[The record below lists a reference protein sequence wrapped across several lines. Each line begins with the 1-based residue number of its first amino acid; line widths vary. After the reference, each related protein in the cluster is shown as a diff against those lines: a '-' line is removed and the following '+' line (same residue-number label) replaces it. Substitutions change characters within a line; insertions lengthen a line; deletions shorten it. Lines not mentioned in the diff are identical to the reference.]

1 MQDEKQQ
8 NQVEVSDG
16 LNHGYAEPPP
26 AEHQISFD
34 HSPSIGKLI
43 GALAIA
49 SKSFTPVK
57 KDTNNP
63 FYSSKYAPLENL
75 VDATREFLGDNGLA
89 VIQMPRLN
97 GQEVEVYTL
106 LGHSSGEWI
115 SSSLKMPAV
124 SFTNDKDAHGNK
136 IKVTKFDAQTV
147 GIAIT
152 YARRYTYG
160 PMLNIAGEVDDD
172 ANGLVGTKEAAQEA
186 GKKQLA
192 DYTTKVKDAVKG
204 KVLEYAILDLAG
216 ITTIAL
222 VPGPIVSG
230 MMEFGLKELTVYSDS
245 LKTRI
250 MAAADIDSLIKV
262 AEPLGITVK
271 EKGAAPKPKSN
282 EHVIKSAALMTT
294 KQHKQYLK
302 VVFGNDDVI
311 QEMSCWVPALWDEIS
326 QNVGNPA
333 VFITKKVKNYTNIEG
348 ITSMNGKTYS
358 VMEDGRVTP
367 DRQLDMAE
375 NTSGYIPSDS
385 DVPF

>member
-1 MQDEKQQ
+1 MASPEGFE
-8 NQVEVSDG
+8 QVEVPDG
-16 LNHGYAEPPP
+16 LNHGHAEPPP

-192 DYTTKVKDAVKG
+192 DYTIKVKDAVKG
-204 KVLEYAILDLAG
+204 KVLEYTILDLAG

-271 EKGAAPKPKSN
+271 EKGATPKPEKAHSDAK
-282 EHVIKSAALMTT
+282 VIKSAVIAEG
-294 KQHKQYLK
+294 KGKKWLK
-302 VVFGNDDVI
+302 VNFGNDDVVTA
-311 QEMSCWVPALWDEIS
+311 MTCWVPDLWDEIVD
-326 QNVGNPA
+326 NIGNPA
-333 VFITKKVKNYTNIEG
+333 DFVMDAKGKNYIQG
-348 ITSMNGKTYS
+348 IVSMNGRSYS
-358 VMEDGRVTP
+358 TMEDGTRTP
-367 DRQLDMAE
+367 DRLITDDDLPEMMR
-375 NTSGYIPSDS
+375 P
-385 DVPF
+385 

>member
-1 MQDEKQQ
+1 MASPEGFE
-8 NQVEVSDG
+8 QVEVSDG

-26 AEHQISFD
+26 AEHQMSFD

-57 KDTNNP
+57 KDTNNT

-192 DYTTKVKDAVKG
+192 DYTIKVKDAVKG
-204 KVLEYAILDLAG
+204 KVLEYTILDLAG

-271 EKGAAPKPKSN
+271 EKASTPAPKKPGVKY
-282 EHVIKSAALMTT
+282 ILSASEQTSP
-294 KQHKQYLK
+294 KQHKQFLK
-302 VVFGNDDVI
+302 VMYGTDDVI
-311 QEMSCWVPALWDEIS
+311 QELACFVPGLWDDIVR
-326 QNVGNPA
+326 NIHNPA
-333 VFITKKVKNYTNIEG
+333 EFVLDAKGKYIQG
-348 ITSMNGKTYS
+348 ITSLNGRGWS
-358 VMEDGRVTP
+358 QMEDGTRTP
-367 DRQLDMAE
+367 DRLITDDDLPEMMR
-375 NTSGYIPSDS
+375 P
-385 DVPF
+385 